1 MFRNIGFH
9 AARAFPENS
18 ATNPETNPENAVT
31 NPETNPEHAAT
42 NPETNP
48 EQPRPILKIAPTWL
62 GHV

>member
-1 MFRNIGFH
+1 MSKNIGFH
-9 AARAFPENS
+9 AARAFPEN
-18 ATNPETNPENAVT
+18 AVTNPETNPENAVT

-48 EQPRPILKIAPTWL
+48 EQPRPVLKFAPTWL